1 VSSDKK
7 NSKRDEDTAA
17 KAASKPEAKTG
28 AKTGSTAKSDA
39 KPAAAKPEAA
49 KPEPAKPEA
58 AKPKAAKA
66 ATSAKPDS
74 PAKPDASAKPETPDT
89 SKKPDTAAKPA
100 TGKPDP
106 VKSEPVKSDT
116 AKPADQPADKAADKP
131 ADKPADSAKSTL
143 SQNSRNTDEIPT
155 SKSAATPPP
164 APTPPA
170 SETGGGAGFGALFF
184 GGVTAALVGALA
196 AYLLLPQLGLL
207 PQGDDEALT
216 RLETRLA
223 EQDKEISALSQQLA
237 DIASAQPE
245 TVSPD
250 QITDIEA
257 QLSALGDRLAAAETL
272 AQRAAPAGEAV
283 SSDELQKLRE
293 EMDRLLAEAA
303 QKDDQARTAARDTL
317 RRAALTRV
325 RTALD
330 NGSPFAEA
338 LDDLGNTGQEIP
350 SDLQAIANS
359 GAPTLAALQTSFP
372 DAARRALEAARRAD
386 PDAHA
391 GSGVLGFLNSQLGVR
406 SLEPRE
412 GNDPDAILS
421 RAEAALRDGQLAATL
436 EELATLPDPAQAEI
450 AGWVDQAQTR
460 LTATQ
465 AADTLGAQLN

>member
-1 VSSDKK
+1 MSSDKK

-17 KAASKPEAKTG
+17 KAASKPEAKPEAKTG
-28 AKTGSTAKSDA
+28 AKTAATTGATTKSDA
-39 KPAAAKPEAA
+39 KPEAAKPEAA
-49 KPEPAKPEA
+49 KPEPA
-58 AKPKAAKA
+58 AKA
-66 ATSAKPDS
+66 ATS
-74 PAKPDASAKPETPDT
+74 AKPDASAKPETPDT

-116 AKPADQPADKAADKP
+116 AKPADKAAETP
-131 ADKPADSAKSTL
+131 ADKPADSAKNAP

-164 APTPPA
+164 TPTPPA

-207 PQGDDEALT
+207 PKGDDEALS

-237 DIASAQPE
+237 DMASAQPE

-338 LDDLGNTGQEIP
+338 LDDLANTGQEIP

-436 EELATLPDPAQAEI
+436 EELAALPDPAQAEI

>member
-1 VSSDKK
+1 MSSDKK

-17 KAASKPEAKTG
+17 KAASKPEAKPE
-28 AKTGSTAKSDA
+28 AKTGATTGATTKSDA
-39 KPAAAKPEAA
+39 KPAAAKPEAT
-49 KPEPAKPEA
+49 KPEPAKSEA
-58 AKPKAAKA
+58 AKPEAAKA
-66 ATSAKPDS
+66 ATSAKPDT
-74 PAKPDASAKPETPDT
+74 PAKPETPDT
-89 SKKPDTAAKPA
+89 SAKPE

-106 VKSEPVKSDT
+106 VKSDPVKSEHVKSDT
-116 AKPADQPADKAADKP
+116 AKTADKATDKP

-164 APTPPA
+164 TPTPPA

-207 PQGDDEALT
+207 PQGDDEALS

-237 DIASAQPE
+237 DMASAQPE

-257 QLSALGDRLAAAETL
+257 QLSALGDRVAAAETL

-303 QKDDQARTAARDTL
+303 EKDDQARTAARDTL

-436 EELATLPDPAQAEI
+436 EELAALPDPAQAEI

>member
-1 VSSDKK
+1 MSSDKK

-17 KAASKPEAKTG
+17 KAASKPEAKPEAKTG
-28 AKTGSTAKSDA
+28 AKTGATAKSDA

-49 KPEPAKPEA
+49 KPEAAKPEA
-58 AKPKAAKA
+58 AKPEAAKPEAAAKA
-66 ATSAKPDS
+66 ATSAKPDA
-74 PAKPDASAKPETPDT
+74 P
-89 SKKPDTAAKPA
+89 AKPA
-100 TGKPDP
+100 TGKADP
-106 VKSEPVKSDT
+106 VKSDPLKSDT
-116 AKPADQPADKAADKP
+116 AKPADKATDKAADKP
-131 ADKPADSAKSTL
+131 ADKPADSAESTP
-143 SQNSRNTDEIPT
+143 SQNSRNTDDMPT

-164 APTPPA
+164 TPTPPA
-170 SETGGGAGFGALFF
+170 PETGGGAGFGALFF
-184 GGVTAALVGALA
+184 GGVAAALVGALA

-207 PQGDDEALT
+207 PKGDDEALT

-237 DIASAQPE
+237 DMASAQPE

-450 AGWVDQAQTR
+450 AGWVEQAQTR

>member
-17 KAASKPEAKTG
+17 KAASKPEAKPEAKTG
-28 AKTGSTAKSDA
+28 AKTAATTGATTKSDA
-39 KPAAAKPEAA
+39 KPEAAKPEAA
-49 KPEPAKPEA
+49 KPEPA
-58 AKPKAAKA
+58 AKA
-66 ATSAKPDS
+66 ATS
-74 PAKPDASAKPETPDT
+74 AKPDASAKPETPDT

-116 AKPADQPADKAADKP
+116 AKPADKAAETP
-131 ADKPADSAKSTL
+131 ADKPADSAKNAP

-164 APTPPA
+164 TPTPPA

-207 PQGDDEALT
+207 PKGDDEALS

-237 DIASAQPE
+237 DMASAQPE

-338 LDDLGNTGQEIP
+338 LDDLANTGQEIP

-436 EELATLPDPAQAEI
+436 EELAALPDPAQAEI

>member
-1 VSSDKK
+1 MSSDKK

-28 AKTGSTAKSDA
+28 AKTGATAKSDA
-39 KPAAAKPEAA
+39 KPAVA
-49 KPEPAKPEA
+49 KPEPAKPEPAKSEA
-58 AKPKAAKA
+58 AKPEATKA
-66 ATSAKPDS
+66 ATSAKPDA
-74 PAKPDASAKPETPDT
+74 PAKPDTPAKPETPDT
-89 SKKPDTAAKPA
+89 SAKPA

-106 VKSEPVKSDT
+106 VKSEPKKSEPVKSDT
-116 AKPADQPADKAADKP
+116 AKPADKAAETPADKP

-155 SKSAATPPP
+155 SKSAATPQP

-207 PQGDDEALT
+207 PKGDDEALT

-237 DIASAQPE
+237 EMSSAQPE

-338 LDDLGNTGQEIP
+338 LDDLANTGQEIP
-350 SDLQAIANS
+350 SDLQAIANA

-372 DAARRALEAARRAD
+372 DAARRALDAARRAD

-391 GSGVLGFLNSQLGVR
+391 GSGVLGFLNAQLGVR

-412 GNDPDAILS
+412 GTDPDAILS

>member
-1 VSSDKK
+1 MSSDKK
-7 NSKRDEDTAA
+7 NSKRDEATAD
-17 KAASKPEAKTG
+17 KAASKAEAKTG
-28 AKTGSTAKSDA
+28 AKTGTTAKSDA
-39 KPAAAKPEAA
+39 KPEAAKPVSAKPEAA
-49 KPEPAKPEA
+49 KPET
-58 AKPKAAKA
+58 AAKA
-66 ATSAKPDS
+66 ATSAKPDAS
-74 PAKPDASAKPETPDT
+74 TKSDASAKPETPDT
-89 SKKPDTAAKPA
+89 SAKPE

-106 VKSEPVKSDT
+106 VKSDTKKSEPVKSDPVKSDT
-116 AKPADQPADKAADKP
+116 AKPADKA
-131 ADKPADSAKSTL
+131 ADKPADSAKNAL
-143 SQNSRNTDEIPT
+143 SQNSRKTDDIPT

-164 APTPPA
+164 TPTPPA

-207 PQGDDEALT
+207 PKGNDEALT

-223 EQDKEISALSQQLA
+223 EQDKEISELSQQLA
-237 DIASAQPE
+237 DMASAQPE
-245 TVSPD
+245 TVSPE

-338 LDDLGNTGQEIP
+338 LDDLANTGQEIP
-350 SDLQAIANS
+350 SDLQTIASS
-359 GAPTLAALQTSFP
+359 GAPTLSALQTSFP
-372 DAARRALEAARRAD
+372 DAARRALEAARRTD

-391 GSGVLGFLNSQLGVR
+391 GSGVLGFLNAQLGVR

-412 GNDPDAILS
+412 GSDPDAILS

>member
-1 VSSDKK
+1 MSSDKK

-17 KAASKPEAKTG
+17 KAASKPEAKPEAKTG

-39 KPAAAKPEAA
+39 KPAAV

-58 AKPKAAKA
+58 AKPEAAAKA
-66 ATSAKPDS
+66 ATSAKADA
-74 PAKPDASAKPETPDT
+74 PAKPE
-89 SKKPDTAAKPA
+89 TAAKPA

-106 VKSEPVKSDT
+106 VKSDPVKSDT
-116 AKPADQPADKAADKP
+116 AKASDKP
-131 ADKPADSAKSTL
+131 ADKPADSAKNAP
-143 SQNSRNTDEIPT
+143 SQNSRNTDDIPT

-164 APTPPA
+164 TPTPPA

-207 PQGDDEALT
+207 PKGDDEALT

-237 DIASAQPE
+237 DMSAAQPE
-245 TVSPD
+245 TVSPE

-293 EMDRLLAEAA
+293 EMDRLLTEAA

>member
-1 VSSDKK
+1 MSSDKK

-17 KAASKPEAKTG
+17 KAASKPEAKPEAKTG
-28 AKTGSTAKSDA
+28 AKTGATAKSDA

-49 KPEPAKPEA
+49 KPEAAKPEA
-58 AKPKAAKA
+58 AAKA
-66 ATSAKPDS
+66 ATSAKADA
-74 PAKPDASAKPETPDT
+74 PA
-89 SKKPDTAAKPA
+89 KPDTAAKPA

-116 AKPADQPADKAADKP
+116 AKPADKATDKAADKP
-131 ADKPADSAKSTL
+131 ADSAKNAP
-143 SQNSRNTDEIPT
+143 SQNSRNTDELPT

-164 APTPPA
+164 TPTPPA
-170 SETGGGAGFGALFF
+170 SETVGGAGFGALFF

-237 DIASAQPE
+237 DMASAQPE

-250 QITDIEA
+250 QIADIEA

-330 NGSPFAEA
+330 NGSTFAEA

-350 SDLQAIANS
+350 SDLQAIANG

-412 GNDPDAILS
+412 GTDPDAILS

-450 AGWVDQAQTR
+450 AGWVEQAQTR